1 MTRTLVGVAAGIVL
15 CAYLERAWWAQR
27 LINYIF
33 TADTRERPC
42 RTHRR
47 RSSSA

>member
-1 MTRTLVGVAAGIVL
+1 MTRTMIGVIAGIIL

-33 TADTRERPC
+33 TADTREPSC
-42 RTHRR
+42 RTHRT